1 MSLYEKHN
9 YLNKSIRLI
18 INEKLTEYD
27 IKDAGFNIIKRDK
40 LLDYKMI
47 RKLELMNKQDRNI
60 YIGKLQIKNKD
71 LTKNLMNGFIK
82 CRREFIEINK
92 INNKDILYIKKDS
105 FLLIN
110 KPFLFKIKLDKYIEF
125 RKKNEYIAYININ
138 DNEHYYNN
146 KELIVKGY
154 EKNIVIEQKDYW
166 FDFIK
171 NVLILLI
178 KNKREYL
185 IKNLIEFRKLY
196 LNKKLDVKFYKELN
210 NDYTYRLLDID
221 LGINE
226 IDKSLIN
233 NIDIEYNYL
242 MYFVPLITILYD
254 SKYLI

>member
-1 MSLYEKHN
+1 M
-9 YLNKSIRLI
+9 
-18 INEKLTEYD
+18 
-27 IKDAGFNIIKRDK
+27 KDAGFNIIKRDK

-47 RKLELMNKQDRNI
+47 KKLELMNKKDRSV

-71 LTKNLMNGFIK
+71 LTRNLMNGFIK
-82 CRREFIEINK
+82 SRREFIEINK

-110 KPFLFKIKLDKYIEF
+110 KPFLFKTKLDKYIEF

-138 DNEHYYNN
+138 NNEHYYN
-146 KELIVKGY
+146 KDKLTIKGY
-154 EKNIVIEQKDYW
+154 EKNIVIEQEKYW

-171 NVLILLI
+171 NVLELLL
-178 KNKREYL
+178 KNKKEDL
-185 IKNLIEFRKLY
+185 IKNLVEFRKLY
-196 LNKKLDVKFYKELN
+196 LNRKLDIKFYKELN
-210 NDYTYRLLDID
+210 TDYTYRILDTE

-226 IDKSLIN
+226 IDKTLIN

-242 MYFVPLITILYD
+242 MYFVPLITILYY

>member
-47 RKLELMNKQDRNI
+47 KKLELMNKQDRNI

-82 CRREFIEINK
+82 CRRE
-92 INNKDILYIKKDS
+92 